1 MARLIQTEIK
11 RVLADEILFG
21 RLRDG
26 GKVEIDAPDGA
37 LVFRYAV
44 DADRP
49 GAPAVDATGIADAGE
64 TPAGARGASG
74 PKAPESEDG

>member
-26 GKVEIDAPDGA
+26 GKVDIDAVDGA
-37 LVFRYAV
+37 LTFAY
-44 DADRP
+44 
-49 GAPAVDATGIADAGE
+49 
-64 TPAGARGASG
+64 TPAEPTS
-74 PKAPESEDG
+74 APPTDEEPDEVAAAGVDESDTH